1 MKFRVEVGGF
11 VTVFRKRNLVVF
23 ADSVE
28 EAEAK
33 AIDKFVEG
41 QQAAGGDLDC
51 GDVTVND
58 IIKEK

>member
-33 AIDKFVEG
+33 AIEKFVKV